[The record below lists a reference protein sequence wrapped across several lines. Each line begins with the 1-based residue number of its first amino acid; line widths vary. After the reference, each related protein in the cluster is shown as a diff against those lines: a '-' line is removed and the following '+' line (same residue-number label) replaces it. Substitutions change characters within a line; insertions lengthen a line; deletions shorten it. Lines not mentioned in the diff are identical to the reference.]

1 MRPFKMFFFLTIGV
15 MLLMSVAKIVFFAFI
30 VASIM
35 SIFYAIYRRIKDFI
49 TYDSYGEYYI
59 KNHAYSDRKSRW
71 TNKAEPLF
79 YENFARHRTVNNIRF
94 SQTI

>member
-1 MRPFKMFFFLTIGV
+1 MRPFKMFFFLVIGV
-15 MLLMSVAKIVFFAFI
+15 MLLMSVAKIAFFAFI

-49 TYDSYGEYYI
+49 TYDSYGEHYI
-59 KNHAYSDRKSRW
+59 KSHARSNMESKW

-79 YENFARHRTVNNIRF
+79 YEDFAKHRTVNNIRF
-94 SQTI
+94 TQTI